1 MAWQVEQTVL
11 ETANVA
17 DSDAVVPEGSRFAP
31 ATSSGCPFG
40 RRVRAADPCKDADQS
55 APASTNLAEASS
67 SDQTGSP
74 GAEWSDEELLIVR
87 TKLTRAYGAYE
98 TDSLAKEMYPDGVP
112 SDFAIG
118 SGGFSDGISAAKVLR
133 LGFHDCMKYR
143 DGSGGC
149 DGCIN
154 WHGMGYRYPP
164 YPQQLQ

>member
-40 RRVRAADPCKDADQS
+40 RRVRAADPCTDADQS

-87 TKLTRAYGAYE
+87 TKLTRVYGAYE
-98 TDSLAKEMYPDGVP
+98 TDSLAKEMYPDGVE
-112 SDFAIG
+112 
-118 SGGFSDGISAAKVLR
+118 
-133 LGFHDCMKYR
+133 
-143 DGSGGC
+143 
-149 DGCIN
+149 
-154 WHGMGYRYPP
+154 
-164 YPQQLQ
+164 Q